1 MREEKFRQFLGSILV
16 WSYWTPWRQKSKNE
30 RKREL
35 ATSFCSSQ
43 RFLSL
48 YAHKCTIRSS
58 VFDLR
63 AVVLV
68 AAPFFPPSFLF
79 PHAAQQQQKKSG
91 RKVSQR
97 GTEEKTKAER
107 KREYEKNVTCQSGE
121 SCTSFTGLVGSRPGG
136 ARS

>member
-16 WSYWTPWRQKSKNE
+16 WSYWTPWRQESKKKRE

-35 ATSFCSSQ
+35 VTSSAPLRDFS
-43 RFLSL
+43 RFT
-48 YAHKCTIRSS
+48 HTRSS

-79 PHAAQQQQKKSG
+79 PHAAEEIREKGVSKKNSG
-91 RKVSQR
+91 ENESR
-97 GTEEKTKAER
+97 EKEGVG
-107 KREYEKNVTCQSGE
+107 KNVTCQSGE